1 MEHALSFNSV
11 ALLERFDQAVTPQRQ
26 PKEGTIVRPAGFTPN
41 LSSMDVPREG
51 VAAKKRKRRIIII
64 AASALGLILATIAI
78 SRLKPAVPS
87 VDRSTVWID
96 TVKRG
101 PMVRQV
107 RGLGTLVPEDIRWIA
122 AATEGRVEKII
133 VWPGTHVEPD
143 TVIFEMSSAEFEQTA
158 HDAELKATA
167 AEAELTTL
175 RATLQRE
182 VLDQESTTARVHSE
196 YEQAKMERQTNDQ
209 LAKNGLIAELDYKTS
224 KVKEAEL
231 ANRDGIEQKRLAF
244 SRDSIEP
251 QIAAKQAA
259 VDQAKQLAKL
269 KSDQVEAL
277 HVKAGMSGVL
287 QQLPVQI
294 GQRVKVGDNLARVA
308 DPTKLKAQVKIAETQ
323 AKDIQINQQA
333 VIDTRNGT
341 VKGHV
346 TRVDPAVEQGT
357 VTVDIAF
364 DEALPKGARPDLS
377 VDGTIELE
385 RLDNVVYVGRPAFGQ
400 ENNTVGMFKLVGSS
414 SEAVR
419 TPVKL
424 GKSSVNTIEILDGLQ
439 PGDQVI
445 LSDTSA
451 WDAHERIRLN

>member
-1 MEHALSFNSV
+1 
-11 ALLERFDQAVTPQRQ
+11 
-26 PKEGTIVRPAGFTPN
+26 
-41 LSSMDVPREG
+41 MDVPRVG

-107 RGLGTLVPEDIRWIA
+107 RGLGTLVPEDIRWIPA
-122 AATEGRVEKII
+122 NTEGRVEKINI
-133 VWPGTHVEPD
+133 WPTKVEPGA
-143 TVIFEMSSAEFEQTA
+143 VILELSSPELEQSAHEAES
-158 HDAELKATA
+158 KAKG
-167 AEAELTTL
+167 AEADLATS

-182 VLDQESTTARVHSE
+182 LLDQESKTAVAHSA

-209 LAKNGLIAELDYKTS
+209 LAKNGLVADLVYKTS
-224 KVKEAEL
+224 KIKEQECQKSDEIEL
-231 ANRDGIEQKRLAF
+231 KRLAF
-244 SRDSIEP
+244 ARDSIEP
-251 QIAAKQAA
+251 QLAAKQAA
-259 VDQAKQLAKL
+259 VDQANQLAKL
-269 KSDQVEAL
+269 KFDQVEAL
-277 HVKAGMSGVL
+277 HVRAGMSGVL

-294 GQRVKVGDNLARVA
+294 GQRLKVGDNLARVA

-323 AKDIQINQQA
+323 AKDIQISQKA
-333 VIDTRNGT
+333 IIDTRNG
-341 VKGHV
+341 VANGHV

-357 VTVDIAF
+357 VNVEVAF
-364 DEALPKGARPDLS
+364 DEQLPKGARPDLS

-385 RLDNVVYVGRPAFGQ
+385 HLDDVVYVGRPAFGQ
-400 ENNTVGMFKLVGSS
+400 ENNTVGMFKLVAGT
-414 SEAVR
+414 SEAVG

-424 GKSSVNTIEILDGLQ
+424 GKSSVNTIQILDGLQ

-451 WDAHERIRLN
+451 WDAHDRIRLN

>member
-1 MEHALSFNSV
+1 MSKSSEAKV
-11 ALLERFDQAVTPQRQ
+11 DT
-26 PKEGTIVRPAGFTPN
+26 TIVRPVGFT
-41 LSSMDVPREG
+41 STVSAMDVPRPH
-51 VAAKKRKRRIIII
+51 VAKQKRKRRIIII
-64 AASALGLILATIAI
+64 AASVLGLIVITFAL

-87 VDRSTVWID
+87 VDRSTVWVD

-107 RGLGTLVPEDIRWIA
+107 RGLGTLVPEQIRWIA
-122 AATEGRVEKII
+122 ANTEGRVEKIV
-133 VWPGTHVEPD
+133 VWPGTSVEPD
-143 TVIFEMSSAEFEQTA
+143 TVILELSSPELEQTA
-158 HDAELKATA
+158 NDAESKAKA

-182 VLDQESTTARVHSE
+182 LLDQESTTARVHSE
-196 YEQAKMERQTNDQ
+196 YEQAKMERQTNDE
-209 LAKNGLIAELDYKTS
+209 LAKNGLVSDLTYKTS

-231 ANRDGIEQKRLAF
+231 ANRDEIENKRLAF

-251 QIAAKQAA
+251 QIASKQAA
-259 VDQAKQLAKL
+259 VDQAKQLAVLKL
-269 KSDQVEAL
+269 DQVQAL
-277 HVKAGMSGVL
+277 HVKAGLSGVL
-287 QQLPVQI
+287 QQLPVQV

-323 AKDIQINQQA
+323 AKDILIDQKA
-333 VIDTRNGT
+333 VIDTRNG
-341 VKGHV
+341 VVNGHV
-346 TRVDPAVEQGT
+346 VRVDPAVEQGT
-357 VTVDIAF
+357 VTVDVAI
-364 DEALPKGARPDLS
+364 DGDLPKGARPDLS

-400 ENNTVGMFKLVGSS
+400 ENNTVGIFKLVAGS

-424 GKSSVNTIEILDGLQ
+424 GRSSVNTIEILNGLE

-445 LSDTSA
+445 LSDTSSM
-451 WDAHERIRLN
+451 DAHERIRLN

>member
-1 MEHALSFNSV
+1 M
-11 ALLERFDQAVTPQRQ
+11 
-26 PKEGTIVRPAGFTPN
+26 RPAGFTPN

-64 AASALGLILATIAI
+64 AASVLGLILATIAI

-107 RGLGTLVPEDIRWIA
+107 RGLGTLLPEEIRWIPA
-122 AATEGRVEKII
+122 NTEGRVEKII
-133 VWPGTHVEPD
+133 VWPGTHVEAD
-143 TVIFEMSSAEFEQTA
+143 TVILELSSPELEQTA
-158 HDAELKATA
+158 HDAELQATA

-244 SRDSIEP
+244 SRDSIDP
-251 QIAAKQAA
+251 QIASKQAA

-357 VTVDIAF
+357 VTVDVAF

>member
-1 MEHALSFNSV
+1 MGLTAMRTSGAKAESRIAHSV
-11 ALLERFDQAVTPQRQ
+11 DFRS
-26 PKEGTIVRPAGFTPN
+26 G
-41 LSSMDVPREG
+41 LSSMDVPRPDLL
-51 VAAKKRKRRIIII
+51 AKKRKHRIITISGI
-64 AASALGLILATIAI
+64 VIGVVLATVGL

-107 RGLGTLVPEDIRWIA
+107 RGLGTLVPEEIRWIPA
-122 AATEGRVEKII
+122 NTEGRVEKII
-133 VWPGTHVEPD
+133 VRPGANVGSD
-143 TVIFEMSSAEFEQTA
+143 TEILEMTSPELEQAA
-158 HDAELKATA
+158 HDAELQAKAA
-167 AEAELTTL
+167 DAELATL
-175 RATLQRE
+175 RANLQRE
-182 VLDQESTTARVHSE
+182 LLDQEATTAKVRSD

-209 LAKNGLIAELDYKTS
+209 LAKNGLVADLVYKTS

-231 ANRDGIEQKRLAF
+231 ANRNEIEQKRLNF

-251 QIAAKQAA
+251 QLASKQAA

-269 KSDQVEAL
+269 KLDQVEAL
-277 HVKAGMSGVL
+277 HVRAGMSGVL
-287 QQLPVQI
+287 QQLPVEI
-294 GQRVKVGDNLARVA
+294 GQRVKVADNLARVA

-333 VIDTRNGT
+333 VIDTRNG
-341 VKGHV
+341 VAKGHV
-346 TRVDPAVEQGT
+346 MRVDPAVEQGT
-357 VTVDIAF
+357 VTVDVAF
-364 DEALPKGARPDLS
+364 DEPLPSGARPDLS

-385 RLDNVVYVGRPAFGQ
+385 RLNEVIYVGRPAFGQ
-400 ENNTVGMFKLVGSS
+400 ENNTVGIFKLVSG

-419 TPVKL
+419 TAVKL

-451 WDAHERIRLN
+451 WETRERIRLK

>member
-1 MEHALSFNSV
+1 MPLPNFAGPSV
-11 ALLERFDQAVTPQRQ
+11 SRDSTVIPQRQ
-26 PKEGTIVRPAGFTPN
+26 SKEGTIVRPAGFTPT
-41 LSSMDVPREG
+41 LSSMDVPRAG
-51 VAAKKRKRRIIII
+51 VAAKKRKRRVIII
-64 AASALGLILATIAI
+64 AASALGLILITIGI

-107 RGLGTLVPEDIRWIA
+107 RGLGTLVPEDIRWIPA
-122 AATEGRVEKII
+122 NTEGRVEKKNI
-133 VWPGTHVEPD
+133 WPGTKVEPGD
-143 TVIFEMSSAEFEQTA
+143 VILELSSPELEQSAHEAES
-158 HDAELKATA
+158 KAKG
-167 AEAELTTL
+167 AEADLATS

-182 VLDQESTTARVHSE
+182 LLDQESKTAAAHSA

-209 LAKNGLIAELDYKTS
+209 LAKNGLVADLIYKTS
-224 KVKEAEL
+224 KIKEEECQKS
-231 ANRDGIEQKRLAF
+231 DDIEQKRLTF

-251 QIAAKQAA
+251 QLASKQAA
-259 VDQAKQLAKL
+259 VDQANQLAKL
-269 KSDQVEAL
+269 KLDQVEKL

-287 QQLPVQI
+287 QALPVQV
-294 GQRVKVGDNLARVA
+294 GQRVKPGDNLARVA
-308 DPTKLKAQVKIAETQ
+308 DPTKLKAQIKIAETQ
-323 AKDIQINQQA
+323 AKDIQPTQQA
-333 VIDTRNGT
+333 IVDTRNGV

-357 VTVDIAF
+357 VTVDVAF
-364 DEALPKGARPDLS
+364 DEPLPKGARPDLS

-385 RLDNVVYVGRPAFGQ
+385 RLDNVVFVGRPAFGQ
-400 ENNTVGMFKLVGSS
+400 ENNTVGMFKLLNGT

-424 GKSSVNTIEILDGLQ
+424 GKSSVNTIEILNGLQ